1 MVYTGNQ
8 GVTALSWRS
17 AMAKKA
23 RSKVITNPKT
33 GRKKTVRYGQAGNAK
48 DGGPRVKP
56 GTAKGDAY
64 CARSL
69 AQKKKHKKAGA
80 DPNSPLNL
88 SRKRWKCSGAKS
100 RRSK

>member
-1 MVYTGNQ
+1 
-8 GVTALSWRS
+8 
-17 AMAKKA
+17 MAKKA

-33 GRKKTVRYGQAGNAK
+33 GRKKTVRYGQAGKAK

-69 AQKKKHKKAGA
+69 AQKKKHKAAGA
-80 DPNSPLNL
+80 NPNSPLNL

>member
-1 MVYTGNQ
+1 
-8 GVTALSWRS
+8 
-17 AMAKKA
+17 MAKKA
-23 RSKVITNPKT
+23 RSKTVVNPKT
-33 GRKKTVRYGQAGNAK
+33 GRKKVVRYGQAGKAK
-48 DGGPRVKP
+48 DGGPRVRP

-69 AQKKKHKKAGA
+69 AQKKKHKAAGA